1 MQRDEPEDDEPEN
14 YQWGLDDA
22 TNLPQDDEHVITDCF
37 ANARQAP
44 RKSSRNRRATA
55 VQTCTPSGM

>member
-44 RKSSRNRRATA
+44 GKSSPNRHATA
-55 VQTCTPSGM
+55 VKTCTGTP